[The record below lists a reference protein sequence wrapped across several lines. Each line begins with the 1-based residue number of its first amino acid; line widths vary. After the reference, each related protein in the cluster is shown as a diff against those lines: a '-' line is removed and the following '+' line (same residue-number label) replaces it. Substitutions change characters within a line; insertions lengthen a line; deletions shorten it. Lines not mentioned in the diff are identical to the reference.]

1 MAPQLRTAIPVW
13 VASLTAAVLIG
24 TLAPAEE
31 YLSLVPLAMAGAVL
45 LTFVIQ
51 IATAQKKGLVD
62 RIMVS
67 FGGVVVILGA
77 ATLVLG
83 LIAAT

>member
-1 MAPQLRTAIPVW
+1 MASQLRTAIPVW
-13 VASLTAAVLIG
+13 VASLIAAVLIG
-24 TLAPAEE
+24 ALASDR
-31 YLSLVPLAMAGAVL
+31 YLSLLPLAMAGAVL